1 MPYTQSLQ
9 EQQLIVNFW
18 VSVVNKKKK
27 KQIPGSGKSKKRYLG
42 TGMHFICN
50 SLLVGDLPF

>member
-9 EQQLIVNFW
+9 EQQLMSPLLGICG
-18 VSVVNKKKK
+18 KEKK

-42 TGMHFICN
+42 TGILIM
-50 SLLVGDLPF
+50 LPLGYY